1 MCCGGTRTGLGQPPT
16 RPISRDERDAQ
27 AGAPPVRF
35 TYTGRTAL
43 SVVGSATRR
52 LYRFEGTGATL
63 AVDRRDAVGLGM
75 VQTLRRAA
83 E

>member
-16 RPISRDERDAQ
+16 RADRRDAQ
-27 AGAPPVRF
+27 TDAPPVRF
-35 TYTGRTAL
+35 TYIGRTAL

-75 VQTLRRAA
+75 VPTLQRASD